1 MPKYP
6 PSRVQAELAFPGP
19 VQKGAKGVKAKRVQE
34 WLTLRGFPLVID
46 SDFGGATDTQVRAF
60 QARERLP
67 INGIVDQ
74 VTFTTLT
81 SPLARATAL
90 QSANGRTLSQ
100 LIAAYA
106 AQHVAEH
113 PREAGGDNLG
123 PWVRA
128 YLGWDGAE
136 ARWCAGFACT
146 APEQA
151 AATLGV
157 GQPIASSASCDT
169 LADRAKT
176 AGKFIA
182 GTKIANGQ
190 VPRSTIKPGSFFL
203 VRATPSDWVHVGVV
217 KAAGADSFS
226 TYEGNTNDNGSSNG
240 FEAVSRERGYASK
253 DFIVW

>member
-6 PSRVQAELAFPGP
+6 PSRITAELGFPGLA
-19 VQKGAKGVKAKRVQE
+19 QKGAKGVKAKRVQE

-60 QARERLP
+60 QTSEHLP
-67 INGIVDQ
+67 VTGIVDEA
-74 VTFTTLT
+74 TFKALTT
-81 SPLARATAL
+81 PLARASAL
-90 QSANGRTLSQ
+90 QSADGRTLSQ
-100 LIAAYA
+100 LVADYA

-128 YLGWDGAE
+128 YLGWDSAE
-136 ARWCAGFACT
+136 ARWCAGFTCT
-146 APEQA
+146 ALEQA

-157 GQPIASSASCDT
+157 SQPIASSASCDT

-182 GTKIANGQ
+182 ESKVAKGLVQKSA
-190 VPRSTIKPGSFFL
+190 IKPGSFFL
-203 VRATPSDWVHVGVV
+203 VRATPNDWVHVGIV

-240 FEAVSRERGYASK
+240 FEAVSRERGYAGK